1 MKANTYITGYYPA
14 MKNRFLVV
22 MGGTEEMVKAFN
34 RGEFGPYAKA
44 AEGYKK
50 GTFKLERETIE
61 MY

>member
-14 MKNRFLVV
+14 MNNHFLVV

-44 AEGYKK
+44 VEGCAA
-50 GTFKLERETIE
+50 GTFKLEHETVE